1 MHDNLSG
8 RAAELAHLT
17 DLIRTR
23 LSLADAAIPL
33 LDEQLHAL
41 AEMGIDNLQLEGPRI
56 YSRTAGWSPTFDDE
70 QIIFAAA
77 LTMPGGLGCTVWSG
91 NDYTTRYGDS
101 HHEPPVLRDRFVV
114 YDKLPPIVRAMIPGD
129 GRIYV
134 GNRDGDTFVIAQRA
148 AAGPGPRRG
157 ATPDASP
164 LREREHAPL
173 VGHDH
178 VAPAVGVEVGHRDL
192 RAHPAV
198 VVDLLGHVAGA
209 ARAVADQP
217 EPVEDGWSIGV
228 DITTHAVRPAALAR
242 HDVLQP
248 IAVDVRQGQ
257 RVELAERHGVIILLR
272 RYPHDPMLGEGTVG
286 PLLKPSQTAAMG
298 VVARHHVVA
307 AVAV

>member
-8 RAAELAHLT
+8 RTAELAHLT
-17 DLIRTR
+17 DLIRTS

-114 YDKLPPIVRAMIPGD
+114 YDKLPPIVRAMTPGD

-134 GNRDGDTFVIAQRA
+134 GNRDGDTFVIA
-148 AAGPGPRRG
+148 PGPTCRLEATNHLDGRIFATPAAVGNALSPHRRG
-157 ATPDASP
+157 PLPDQEPASAMTD
-164 LREREHAPL
+164 APVSPSAL
-173 VGHDH
+173 PSGQRPGPVF
-178 VAPAVGVEVGHRDL
+178 
-192 RAHPAV
+192 
-198 VVDLLGHVAGA
+198 
-209 ARAVADQP
+209 AVAQRQTHHRCVNANTP
-217 EPVEDGWSIGV
+217 RLLATTTSGRPSASRSATVTCVPTPLSSSIFSA
-228 DITTHAVRPAALAR
+228 T
-242 HDVLQP
+242 
-248 IAVDVRQGQ
+248 
-257 RVELAERHGVIILLR
+257 
-272 RYPHDPMLGEGTVG
+272 
-286 PLLKPSQTAAMG
+286 
-298 VVARHHVVA
+298 
-307 AVAV
+307 